1 MQKISNA
8 LPSQALP
15 IKKSTYII
23 RLRQTIEKTGLS
35 RSTIYNLINAGT
47 FVPKIQ
53 ISTRAIGF
61 LESDVDAWIE
71 SRVAASRKGA

>member
-1 MQKISNA
+1 MQEAKA
-8 LPSQALP
+8 VLPLQ
-15 IKKSTYII
+15 KSVYII

-47 FVPKIQ
+47 VVPKIQ

-71 SRVAASRKGA
+71 ARIVASREI